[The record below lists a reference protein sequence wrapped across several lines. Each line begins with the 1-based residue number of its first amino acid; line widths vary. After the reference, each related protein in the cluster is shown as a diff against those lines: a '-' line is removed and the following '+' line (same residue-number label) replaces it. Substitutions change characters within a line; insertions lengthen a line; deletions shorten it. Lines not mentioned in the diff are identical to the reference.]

1 MSTSTCGPQP
11 GKRTARRG
19 ISTVVLILFTLAACA
34 WGALSLWSQAQQQ
47 FSPSPVDLA
56 RQANRLR
63 WLELWGKLWPLLS
76 VVLAGLLVLFLIAL
90 AWTLLRWLA
99 ERATAQYADGRGL
112 FPIKALRA
120 WQWIRIARWLW
131 LPAQAVVY
139 HDPNRAA
146 SPTTIYTPTL
156 DGSAVAVRQVGA
168 EGISPEQLRVTQG
181 AQLAQ
186 IAAAVASGPGSTP
199 AMRQQVGQR
208 LKLAEFVPAVNIYND
223 LDRPSLIAPQ
233 LPPTQIIEGS
243 HIERLLREQG
253 RLPDDGLFPEEG
265 DADAAP
271 TR

>member
-1 MSTSTCGPQP
+1 MEPT
-11 GKRTARRG
+11 TARPRK
-19 ISTVVLILFTLAACA
+19 SAWKYILTALLALFILAACA
-34 WGALSLWSQAQQQ
+34 WGALALWSQAQQQ
-47 FSPSPVDLA
+47 FSPSPIDLA

-63 WLELWGKLWPLLS
+63 WLELWGRLWPPLS
-76 VVLAGLLVLFLIAL
+76 VILIALSVLFLIVL

-139 HDPNRAA
+139 HDANRAA
-146 SPTTIYTPTL
+146 GPTTIYTPTL

-199 AMRQQVGQR
+199 ALRQQVGQR
-208 LKLAEFVPAVNIYND
+208 LPAVNIYND
-223 LDRPSLIAPQ
+223 LDRPLLAPN
-233 LPPTQIIEGS
+233 LPAISQIEGS

-253 RLPDDGLFPEEG
+253 ELSATARRADPG
-265 DADAAP
+265 DEAI
-271 TR
+271 

>member
-1 MSTSTCGPQP
+1 MESTTTRPRKP
-11 GKRTARRG
+11 VWKYVIIA
-19 ISTVVLILFTLAACA
+19 FLALLALTACA
-34 WGALSLWSQAQQQ
+34 WSVVALSSQARQQ

-63 WLELWGKLWPLLS
+63 WLELWGTLWPPLS
-76 VVLAGLLVLFLIAL
+76 VILVVLLVLFLIAL

-139 HDPNRAA
+139 HDPNRTAG
-146 SPTTIYTPTL
+146 PTTIYTPTL
-156 DGSAVAVRQVGA
+156 DGSAMAVRQVGA

-208 LKLAEFVPAVNIYND
+208 LPAVNIYND
-223 LDRPSLIAPQ
+223 LDRPLLAPN
-233 LPPTQIIEGS
+233 LPPVNLIDDS
-243 HIERLLREQG
+243 HIARLLREQG
-253 RLPDDGLFPEEG
+253 ELPSTARR
-265 DADAAP
+265 ADP
-271 TR
+271 GNESI